1 MPCYE
6 SRCHQSFCTLRA
18 VGFLLLFAQVYWCRD
33 KLDHKLKEAEGQYPV
48 LLHLSFKIVVFSKIQ
63 YRILIIR
70 GHRSLSWHKL
80 IISRSVPF
88 LVSNSSHQTESA
100 IEVLY
105 KDQVLLGCLSASC
118 IGGRGY
124 TCQFFSRKM
133 RDIFRRRLPK
143 IAEDFGRLPKIA
155 ECFQRLPKIYRR
167 LPKITEAVERFSTTS
182 KLPTNLEHYLRVLK
196 MF

>member
-1 MPCYE
+1 M
-6 SRCHQSFCTLRA
+6 RT

-88 LVSNSSHQTESA
+88 LISNSSHQTESA

-118 IGGRGY
+118 MGGRGY
-124 TCQFFSRKM
+124 TCQFFPVKCVTFFV
-133 RDIFRRRLPK
+133 DVFRRLPK
-143 IAEDFGRLPKIA
+143 ISEDL
-155 ECFQRLPKIYRR
+155 RR
-167 LPKITEAVERFSTTS
+167 SPNVSNDFRRFTDD
-182 KLPTNLEHYLRVLK
+182 
-196 MF
+196 F